1 MKNVVLVLAMM
12 FATVSVYAVNTG
24 DAVKQ
29 KENHNSNEKKAAK
42 IIHIDKYGNI
52 YFRFQLQVLLKTP
65 HSTLIH

>member
-29 KENHNSNEKKAAK
+29 KENHNSNEKKLLRLFISINTA
-42 IIHIDKYGNI
+42 I
-52 YFRFQLQVLLKTP
+52 YIL
-65 HSTLIH
+65 